1 MPKHNAVS
9 PVADPTAEIFDDA
22 GACAFLVTNPRM
34 LRKMRR
40 EYALPFFRISAKSI
54 RYRRK
59 DMLEWLNRRRVQ
71 IAA

>member
-1 MPKHNAVS
+1 
-9 PVADPTAEIFDDA
+9 VADPTAEVFDDA

-40 EYALPFFRISAKSI
+40 EYALPFCRISGKSL
-54 RYRRK
+54 RYRK
-59 DMLEWLNRRRVQ
+59 ADLLQWLDRRRVQ